1 MTLRLWE
8 VNYSKS
14 RATIDSDIVKEA
26 VTVERLEEDMEL
38 ELSELFPK
46 HSELGRQAV
55 RLLMHLEESG
65 PQKQSELVEQLDM
78 ERYTLSR
85 LLGRLNSTNT
95 LPASVKER
103 TLSYLLEDGSQHLR
117 CRPRTKRRRSSSPKP
132 S

>member
-1 MTLRLWE
+1 M
-8 VNYSKS
+8 
-14 RATIDSDIVKEA
+14 
-26 VTVERLEEDMEL
+26 EEDMEL

-85 LLGRLNSTNT
+85 LLGRLELYKHVTRKRKGTDTIVS
-95 LPASVKER
+95 LRGWQPAPEVPAKNEE
-103 TLSYLLEDGSQHLR
+103 TAQLVA
-117 CRPRTKRRRSSSPKP
+117 
-132 S
+132 